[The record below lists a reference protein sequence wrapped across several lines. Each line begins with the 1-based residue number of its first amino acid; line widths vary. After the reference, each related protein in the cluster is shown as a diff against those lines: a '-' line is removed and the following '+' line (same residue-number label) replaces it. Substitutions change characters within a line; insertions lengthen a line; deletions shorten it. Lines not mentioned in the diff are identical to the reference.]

1 MPEIATTKQPYK
13 QILGGFNILNNK
25 GSKKTVLARYILPN
39 PVLKRGKVHTI
50 ATGNVMSN

>member
-39 PVLKRGKVHTI
+39 HVLKRGKVHTI